1 MIMILSFAGVSLSR
15 TILSGLNKQTNKQK
29 NKFLYYLIMWA
40 IYFGISYP
48 DLLLLL
54 TFILK
59 NNKQIY
65 VCNFSICRRD
75 NTVYSKILTSITMPI
90 MLILLYC
97 KY

>member
-1 MIMILSFAGVSLSR
+1 MR
-15 TILSGLNKQTNKQK
+15 
-29 NKFLYYLIMWA
+29 A

-65 VCNFSICRRD
+65 VCNFSICRRYAVVHTAD
-75 NTVYSKILTSITMPI
+75 NTVYSKILTQV
-90 MLILLYC
+90 LLC
-97 KY
+97 Q